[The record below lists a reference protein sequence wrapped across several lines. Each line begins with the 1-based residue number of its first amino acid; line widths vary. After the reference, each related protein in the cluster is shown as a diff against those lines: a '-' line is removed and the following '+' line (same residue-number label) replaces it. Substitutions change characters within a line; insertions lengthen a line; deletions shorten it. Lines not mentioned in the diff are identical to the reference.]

1 MWMQSQCKWFRESQ
15 LASQGLIRPIPIR
28 IRGIDYR
35 FPRSFELAHFQ
46 HHGKTCKIKDH
57 GDSAGIRGSLQKER
71 GVSQLLDLPIRWF
84 TQIFFSPEANELT
97 IKAQQSAVR
106 FSCSQRM
113 LQSRSK
119 ESVLVL
125 RVRNL
130 FFPFKRRK
138 LFTPAAAHSLD
149 QLGVGMTGE
158 VLKGR
163 SLAVLFA
170 HEKQGYEGREQA
182 DSSRKLKRF
191 KVHEAAQ
198 PFSRGAISH
207 LIVILVR
214 NHEVAR

>member
-1 MWMQSQCKWFRESQ
+1 MTGYSCSIHKD
-15 LASQGLIRPIPIR
+15 
-28 IRGIDYR
+28 RGI
-35 FPRSFELAHFQ
+35 SH
-46 HHGKTCKIKDH
+46 
-57 GDSAGIRGSLQKER
+57 
-71 GVSQLLDLPIRWF
+71 LLVIPIRWF
-84 TQIFFSPEANELT
+84 TQIFFRPEANELT

-125 RVRNL
+125 RIRNL

-149 QLGVGMTGE
+149 QLSVGMTGE

-170 HEKQGYEGREQA
+170 HENQGDEGREQA

-191 KVHEAAQ
+191 KIH
-198 PFSRGAISH
+198 
-207 LIVILVR
+207 
-214 NHEVAR
+214 